1 MMKYYEFF
9 NSGFF
14 CLVGSLYFLPVSFSI
29 MQNQKYNITKYRL
42 IRSLF
47 EFNSTYVAVVMVI
60 IAVVVVVIV
69 VVTLAVL
76 AKIHVT

>member
-1 MMKYYEFF
+1 
-9 NSGFF
+9 
-14 CLVGSLYFLPVSFSI
+14 
-29 MQNQKYNITKYRL
+29 MQNPKYNITKYRL